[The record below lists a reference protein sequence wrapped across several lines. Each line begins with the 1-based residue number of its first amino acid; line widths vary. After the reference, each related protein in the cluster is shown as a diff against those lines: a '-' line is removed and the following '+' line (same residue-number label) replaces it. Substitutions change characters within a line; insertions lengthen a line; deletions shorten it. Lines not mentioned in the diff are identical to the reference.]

1 MFKKLIEQH
10 KQKKFEKIMN
20 KPEFK
25 LGDLLVGEIV
35 LYKKCEKIGPGKF
48 DHHYREVKKFAFFYE
63 TNNHDYCHIIS
74 GQKLHIMGDYD
85 SIIGD
90 YAVHNIR
97 PFKEAFPL
105 FMRKHNL
112 SDDSKVSY
120 NFIITHEKEMNEQ
133 LNPNQK
139 INELFR

>member
-10 KQKKFEKIMN
+10 KQKQYEKIMN

-35 LYKKCEKIGPGKF
+35 LYKKCEKVGPGKY

-63 TNNHDYCHIIS
+63 TNSHEYCHIIS
-74 GQKLHIMGDYD
+74 GQKLTKMGDYN

-97 PFKEAFPL
+97 HFKEAFPL

-112 SDDSKVSY
+112 KPNSKVSLR
-120 NFIITHEKEMNEQ
+120 FIYENEKSMNEE
-133 LNPNQK
+133 LAPDQK
-139 INELFR
+139 VVDLFK